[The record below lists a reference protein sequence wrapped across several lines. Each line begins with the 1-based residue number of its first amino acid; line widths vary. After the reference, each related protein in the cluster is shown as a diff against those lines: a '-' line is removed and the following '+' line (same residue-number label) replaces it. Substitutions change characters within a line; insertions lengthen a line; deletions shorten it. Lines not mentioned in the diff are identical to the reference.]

1 MVLVLGGVPKLD
13 SLYRRRTDQAW
24 VIECDRHFHKKFMVK
39 AQKAVI
45 VRRGE
50 VGVEKQYTWHCKEC
64 QAMIGYQGYDTP
76 ASMHSGN
83 FIKSSM
89 YSTHPEELVGG
100 PGTKGKDPS
109 QLAEDREKRKHFYIR
124 AILPS
129 GLPTVVQDA
138 QESELLTKIREI
150 KQGAQPI

>member
-50 VGVEKQYTWHCKEC
+50 VGVEK
-64 QAMIGYQGYDTP
+64 
-76 ASMHSGN
+76 
-83 FIKSSM
+83 
-89 YSTHPEELVGG
+89 
-100 PGTKGKDPS
+100 
-109 QLAEDREKRKHFYIR
+109 
-124 AILPS
+124 
-129 GLPTVVQDA
+129 
-138 QESELLTKIREI
+138 
-150 KQGAQPI
+150 